1 MVSGTLLR
9 VATEIEIARLQNLLE
24 QDTNNSI
31 RAVRNGSEVLG
42 ETVLAILHGGKYA
55 GFCTFR
61 AGGNEIFPLVVFGP
75 FRGIGVGFSA
85 MQQLIGMLRE
95 DGIRDVSIE
104 VLPGAEA
111 FWKKVFAGFPETAH
125 FGGKNFT
132 YAI

>member
-9 VATEIEIARLQNLLE
+9 FATEMEIANLQDLLE

-31 RAVRNGSEVLG
+31 RVVRNGSEVLG
-42 ETVLAILHGGKYA
+42 ETVLAILYGGQYA

-61 AGGNEIFPLVVFGP
+61 AGGNEIFPLVIFDR
-75 FRGIGVGFSA
+75 FRGMGIGFSA

-95 DGIRDVSIE
+95 EGIRNVSIE